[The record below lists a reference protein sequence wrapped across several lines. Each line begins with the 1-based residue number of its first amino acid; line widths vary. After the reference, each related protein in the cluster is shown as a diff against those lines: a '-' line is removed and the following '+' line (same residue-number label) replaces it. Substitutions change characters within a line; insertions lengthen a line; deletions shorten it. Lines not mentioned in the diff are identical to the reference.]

1 MRTPPSR
8 LFTNVLLAT
17 IMGSVLSAPAAETQ
31 PIAVAATLAETGWV
45 DNIYD
50 RAPTTLALEPTA
62 EGQALQVDV
71 ASRADLF
78 RAEKLTLKANRVY
91 RIAFTARSVGQIEQV
106 TVALGTRRDFE
117 PHPLSIHRDWTQHAI
132 QLRSPGGAYRFA
144 LRMDG
149 VGSFQVRDFAVTE
162 LSGFELPAIDQPARG
177 ELLPNGDFALGHLD
191 WTFRH
196 AQADGGVTATE
207 QATAANTLH
216 RDPASGRAVLDLPAG
231 TRSLL
236 TSGTPL
242 HFHFHRSYSIT
253 VHGSAADGDVDLNL
267 VRPGMAAV
275 DSERIE
281 LRFVD
286 GVARAVFVMDPARS
300 GLISEPVAAFGMRL
314 RHVGAAPAR
323 ITAISVHEDGAD
335 APATLPARL
344 GVETFVHDQR
354 QRHALLGQPVALR
367 ISSHGLAA
375 GTSIT
380 VTLHD
385 ERDHL
390 VRRLAVPLVASERGI
405 GAEMAVDH
413 LPPGWF
419 RIAATVPQQDV
430 RCIDDDLA
438 VLLPAQPG
446 ARSGF
451 LGTHLGRL
459 NAPQD
464 VALLSLLG
472 FRHIRA
478 WEFSWPSVQAKRED
492 PVRVPTELI
501 DAYAQAGLEPLVLL
515 NGTAEWAST
524 APPSLRQGW
533 KAATKFPP
541 QDFADWEHYVRA
553 TVTAC
558 VGRVTTYQIWNE
570 PNGHWLQVD
579 PASKRSLQE
588 VYTEL
593 ARRAYPI
600 IKEIDPEAQVIVGA
614 TAGSPGF
621 LVQCFPLGLLEFC
634 DGVSYHAYGAAAS
647 AGAGADAFSYTQDHL
662 HAKLAEYGRPDLPIW
677 DCESGYTIADGP
689 VGQYGSMVLAQGLVA
704 RQAAGFDRHYIYNAV
719 PREYPGHNNFSM
731 IFGFDHRPL
740 VAMPMVATWDR
751 ILGDARFVAD
761 LGDDAAGRHVYRFE
775 RADGLHVIA
784 GWLSGA
790 AAEVSH
796 PQDLLTEVA
805 GIDALGRPLPEPTLD
820 AGLRLGTELRYFF
833 APQLLPQ
840 LGLHR

>member
-1 MRTPPSR
+1 MQTQPS
-8 LFTNVLLAT
+8 LLTSVLLTTLAF
-17 IMGSVLSAPAAETQ
+17 SAIALPAAETR
-31 PIAVAATLAETGWV
+31 PIAVAETLAETGWT

-50 RAPTTLALEPTA
+50 RVPTTLALEPTA
-62 EGQALQVDV
+62 QGQALRVDV

-78 RAEKLTLKANRVY
+78 FAQKLELKADRIY
-91 RIAFTARSVGQIEQV
+91 RIAFTARSQGQIEQV
-106 TVALGTRRDFE
+106 TVALGSRRDFE
-117 PHPLSIHRDWTQHAI
+117 PHPLAIHSEWTQHAI
-132 QLRSPGGAYRFA
+132 QLHSPGGAYRFS
-144 LRMDG
+144 LRLDG
-149 VGSFQVRDFAVTE
+149 VGSFQLRDFAVTE

-196 AQADGGVTATE
+196 AQADGGVTATDF
-207 QATAANTLH
+207 ATAANTLR
-216 RDPASGRAVLDLPAG
+216 RDPASGHAAFDLPAG
-231 TRSLL
+231 VRSLL

-242 HFHFHRSYSIT
+242 HFHFHRTYTIT
-253 VHGSAADGDVDLNL
+253 VHGSGADGDVDLNL

-286 GVARAVFVMDPARS
+286 GVARAVFAMDPARS
-300 GLISEPVAAFGMRL
+300 GLISEPVASFGMRL
-314 RHVGAAPAR
+314 RHLGEAPAR
-323 ITAISVHEDGAD
+323 ITAISVHEDGAG
-335 APATLPARL
+335 APTALPGRL
-344 GVETFVHDQR
+344 GVETFVHEQR
-354 QRHALLGQPVALR
+354 QRHALLGQPVSLH
-367 ISSHGLAA
+367 ISSHGLTA
-375 GTSIT
+375 GTTIA
-380 VTLHD
+380 VTIHD
-385 ERDHL
+385 ERDQL
-390 VRRLAVPLVASERGI
+390 VRRLPVPLIETECGI
-405 GAEMAVDH
+405 GAEVVVND
-413 LPPGWF
+413 LPPGWL
-419 RIAATVPQQDV
+419 RIAATVPEQTV

-464 VALLSLLG
+464 LALLSLIG

-478 WEFSWPSVQAKRED
+478 WEFSWPTVQPRRED
-492 PVRVPTELI
+492 PVRVPTELL
-501 DAYAQAGLEPLVLL
+501 DAYTKAGLEPLVLL

-524 APPSLRQGW
+524 APEHLRQGW

-541 QDFADWEHYVRA
+541 QDFADWENYVRA
-553 TVTAC
+553 TVSAC

-600 IKEIDPEAQVIVGA
+600 IKEIDPDAQVIVGA

-621 LVQCFPLGLLEFC
+621 VVQCFPLGLLEFC
-634 DGVSYHAYGAAAS
+634 DGVSYHAYGAAAA
-647 AGAGADAFSYTQDHL
+647 AGAGAAAFSYTQDHL
-662 HAKLAEYGRPDLPIW
+662 HAKLAEHGRPDLPIW

-689 VGQYGSMVLAQGLVA
+689 IGQYGSMVLAQGLVA

-740 VAMPMVATWDR
+740 VAMPMIATWDR
-751 ILGDARFVAD
+751 MLGDARFVED

-790 AAEVSH
+790 AEASH
-796 PQDLLTEVA
+796 HQDLLTEVA
-805 GIDALGRPLPEPTLD
+805 GIDALGRPLTEPTLD

-833 APQLLPQ
+833 SPQLLPQ
-840 LGLHR
+840 LGLNR